1 MRRHIFVSG
10 KVLNDVKNLYRT
22 TKFSTAI
29 AEKLTESEWLSVFVG
44 VIQGRL
50 LSHIV
55 FDMFQEFIMREVQ
68 SILNKFMSNKY

>member
-29 AEKLTESEWLSVFVG
+29 AEKLTEWLSVFVG
-44 VIQGRL
+44 VIQARL